1 MVDIGKPIKILHI
14 STVHPRYDSRIRIK
28 QLRSIVKGGR
38 YDVNMLVQDGLPD
51 ETDGPGGFAIRS
63 VGPPL
68 CRIRRMTVGGLRMV
82 REALRL
88 KPDIVHFHDPELM
101 PWGVVISL
109 FGPKVVYDVHEDYR
123 RAVTQNFRLPRLVRA
138 VIGPIVAAV
147 EWTSQHFFSGIVAV
161 DDTIAAHFAPSKT
174 IIVRN
179 FAIASEFCQAGELPM
194 ETRPPE
200 FAYIGTITANRNI
213 MGMLD
218 AFRLAE
224 DSGALFRLAGEF
236 TVEADRIEAQAH
248 PYWPHVKFEG
258 WVDRRAVANMLCS
271 VRAGLLLI
279 KPIPHQMS
287 GMPIKLFEYMAAG
300 VPVIASNFPL
310 WRSIVEGSG
319 AGLIVDP
326 EDPHAI
332 ASAMRWIIANPS
344 QAAAMGMRGRQAV
357 LDRFNWDAE
366 AAKLLAM
373 YDRILYSAS
382 KSRAQKS

>member
-1 MVDIGKPIKILHI
+1 MAVTEQIAKVLHI
-14 STVHPRYDSRIRIK
+14 STVHPRDDSRIRVK
-28 QLRSIVKGGR
+28 QLRSIVEGGG
-38 YDVNMLVQDGLPD
+38 YDVEMLVQDGLPD
-51 ETDGPGGFAIRS
+51 ESDGIAGFAIRS

-68 CRIRRMTVGGLRMV
+68 RRIRRMTVGGLRMV
-82 REALRL
+82 REVLRL

-161 DDTIAAHFAPSKT
+161 DDTIAAHFIRRKT

-179 FAIASEFCQAGELPM
+179 FAIASEFCLPGELPM
-194 ETRPPE
+194 EARPPE
-200 FAYIGTITANRNI
+200 FAYIGTITENRNI

-218 AFRLAE
+218 AFRIAE
-224 DSGALFRLAGEF
+224 DSGITFRLAGDF
-236 TVEADRIEAQAH
+236 TVEADRIAAHAH
-248 PYWPHVKFEG
+248 PYWPHVQFEG
-258 WVDRRAVANMLCS
+258 WVDRTAVASILGS

-279 KPIPHQMS
+279 KPIPHEMD
-287 GMPIKLFEYMAAG
+287 GLPIKLFEYMAAG

-310 WRSIVEGSG
+310 WRSIVETSG
-319 AGLIVDP
+319 AGVIVDP
-326 EDPHAI
+326 EDPRAI

-344 QAAAMGMRGRQAV
+344 QASAMGARGRQAV
-357 LDRFNWDAE
+357 QDRFNWDAE

-373 YDRILYSAS
+373 YDRILYPAA
-382 KSRAQKS
+382 RHREQKS